1 VGNLRRVA
9 RLVLRISAR
18 AVSAER
24 VGPAISVGLLSG
36 LFSSG
41 MFTLP
46 APLRGA
52 GVDCRRSTPASQMRA
67 GWGPAVAASLLP
79 VSGELNAQMCSLT

>member
-1 VGNLRRVA
+1 MRILSSVGKLRRVA
-9 RLVLRISAR
+9 RLVLRIRAR

-24 VGPAISVGLLSG
+24 VGPAISVETLSG

-46 APLRGA
+46 APAEGRPSRLPAQHPSQPKA
-52 GVDCRRSTPASQMRA
+52 GWLGPRCRRQSTPCF
-67 GWGPAVAASLLP
+67 G
-79 VSGELNAQMCSLT
+79 